1 MKVIPE
7 NGLILEQVAPKN
19 TQKRQEDQPTVGHVH
34 STGGVATV
42 SVSGHY
48 VTVALLAYASQSI
61 SAILSPNRGGLSP
74 F

>member
-19 TQKRQEDQPTVGHVH
+19 TQKDQPTVGHVH